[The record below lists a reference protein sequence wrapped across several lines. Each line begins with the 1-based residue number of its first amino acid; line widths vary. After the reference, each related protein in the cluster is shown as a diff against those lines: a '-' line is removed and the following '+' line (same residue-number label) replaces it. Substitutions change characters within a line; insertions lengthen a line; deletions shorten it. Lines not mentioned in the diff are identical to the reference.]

1 MLEIIMILFTIYAL
15 IKIYI
20 SVMQIGYIAQEKNG
34 EAVLM
39 SEKKYKM
46 AGEYAIKK
54 ERVALL
60 STLVDYGM
68 FVWWVTMGF
77 SWLASTLGTTN
88 STIDAVLFLFGF
100 LAMGYI
106 IGLPFELYQ
115 TFKID
120 KEYGFTKTTLALY
133 IQDQAKSIAITIVLG
148 GVVFYLL
155 AWIISS
161 FENWWIWGFVMLFTL
176 SVIINIIYPTI
187 IAPIFNKF
195 SPLEEGELRTA
206 IEEMMSKVGLK
217 SDGIFIMDASTRDS
231 RLNAYFGGLGKTK
244 RVVLFDTLI
253 EKLTNRE
260 LLAVLGHELGHFS
273 HGDIWKN
280 IAMMG
285 LLLLSSFALL
295 GNLPSDLFYNMGL
308 EPYAGAQIA
317 MIMLLLALV
326 FFVFTPIMSFV
337 SRHNEYRADEFGS
350 KLGGKRNLV
359 TALVKL
365 VDENKAFP
373 KSHPLVVFFYYT
385 HPPVLER
392 LKELGY
398 EGEAINDLIK
408 PLDRSGIFS
417 GLKSKG

>member
-1 MLEIIMILFTIYAL
+1 
-15 IKIYI
+15 
-20 SVMQIGYIAQEKNG
+20 MQIGYIAQEKSA

-39 SEKKYKM
+39 SQEKYQI

-54 ERVALL
+54 ERVSLL
-60 STLVDYGM
+60 STLIDYGM
-68 FVWWVTMGF
+68 FVWWITIGF
-77 SWLASTLGTTN
+77 AWLASTLESSN
-88 STIDAVLFLFGF
+88 TILDSVIFLFGF
-100 LAMGYI
+100 LAVGFV
-106 IGLPFELYQ
+106 IGIPFEIYQ

-120 KEYGFTKTTLALY
+120 KEYEFTKTTPKLY
-133 IQDQAKSIAITIVLG
+133 IVDQAKSIAMSVILG
-148 GVVFYLL
+148 GAVFYLL

-161 FENWWIWGFVMLFTL
+161 FENWWIWGFAMLFTL
-176 SVIINIIYPTI
+176 AVLVNIIYPTI
-187 IAPIFNKF
+187 IAPMFNKF

-206 IEEMMSKVGLK
+206 IEEMMAKVGLK
-217 SDGIFIMDASTRDS
+217 SDGIFVMDASKRDS

-280 IAMMG
+280 IGMMG
-285 LLLLSSFALL
+285 LLLFSSFALL
-295 GNLPSDLFYNMGL
+295 GNLPINLFYDMGVD
-308 EPYAGAQIA
+308 PYAGVQIA
-317 MIMLLLALV
+317 MMMLLLSLIS
-326 FFVFTPIMSFV
+326 FVFTPLMSFV

-350 KLGGKRNLV
+350 ELGGKRNLV

-365 VDENKAFP
+365 VKENKAFP

-398 EGEAINDLIK
+398 EGEAINELTR
-408 PLDRSGIFS
+408 PLDTSGIFS
-417 GLKSKG
+417 GLDEKI